1 MLLNEPTRQALE
13 ERLLLEDDVLIGT
26 PSLLEATMVL
36 SSRRGGDASQEVR
49 EFLAILGAQI
59 VPFTE
64 EHAVVAHD
72 AFLRYG
78 KGNAPAKLNLGDC
91 MAYAVAKVANLP
103 LLFVGNDFTR
113 TDIPAA

>member
-1 MLLNEPTRQALE
+1 
-13 ERLLLEDDVLIGT
+13 
-26 PSLLEATMVL
+26 MVL
-36 SSRRGGDASQEVR
+36 SSRRGSDAREEIR

-64 EHAVVAHD
+64 DHAMAAQD

-78 KGNAPAKLNLGDC
+78 KGNDSARLNLGDC
-91 MAYAVAKVANLP
+91 MGYAIAKVANLP